1 MLIYVKKALR
11 VMTTAFD
18 DQLEALIEAAK
29 LDLKIAGVDVENI
42 ADTDNL
48 LRVAVASYCALHFGN
63 CRDYD
68 RVKTSY
74 DEQKAQL
81 RTATG
86 YTDWGDN
93 ID

>member
-1 MLIYVKKALR
+1 MLSYIKKTLR
-11 VMTTAFD
+11 VSTTAFD
-18 DQLEALIEAAK
+18 DQLMALIEAAK
-29 LDLKIAGVDVENI
+29 LDLKIAGVDVSNI
-42 ADTDNL
+42 PTNDNL
-48 LRVAVASYCALHFGN
+48 LRVAIGSYVMLHFGN

-68 RVKTSY
+68 RVKASY

-93 ID
+93 VE

>member
-1 MLIYVKKALR
+1 MLTYVKKALR

-18 DQLEALIEAAK
+18 DQLTALIEAAK
-29 LDLKIAGVDVENI
+29 LDLKQAGVDVEAV
-42 ADTDNL
+42 ADTDAL
-48 LRVAVASYCALHFGN
+48 YQVAIASYCALHFGN

-68 RVKTSY
+68 RVKASY

-86 YTDWGDN
+86 YTDWGEAGD
-93 ID
+93 